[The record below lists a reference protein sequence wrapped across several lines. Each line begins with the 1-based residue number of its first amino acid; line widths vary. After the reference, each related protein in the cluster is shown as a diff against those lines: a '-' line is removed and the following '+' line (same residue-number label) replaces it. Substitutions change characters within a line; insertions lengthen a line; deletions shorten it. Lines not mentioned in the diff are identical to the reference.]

1 MPGTGHPSSNAAES
15 RPAWC
20 QDVSPLLALQIDV
33 PWKQGGQGVSGDR
46 DRAAP
51 PRAGWFWLCHVSC
64 HQSGLCLEEEEGA
77 RGRIRHRRGAVPV
90 FGCRGQG
97 FKAAATPAPQAR
109 VRSGVC
115 TETVRGQS
123 RDRGLV
129 LHHRC
134 LGSAAGPG
142 SPRDL
147 QLPGCLCAVPCSPRA
162 ASTGFE
168 DEGRCLSLQDPA
180 LSTAT
185 VAMPGTAAWP
195 GTLGSP
201 GGSWRMDGWMDGWT
215 DGRTGRKEP
224 SFVWFCP

>member
-1 MPGTGHPSSNAAES
+1 M
-15 RPAWC
+15 
-20 QDVSPLLALQIDV
+20 
-33 PWKQGGQGVSGDR
+33 SGDR

-129 LHHRC
+129 LRHRC

-142 SPRDL
+142 SPGICSCRAV
-147 QLPGCLCAVPCSPRA
+147 CA
-162 ASTGFE
+162 
-168 DEGRCLSLQDPA
+168 RCPA
-180 LSTAT
+180 LRVLPARGLR
-185 VAMPGTAAWP
+185 PRDAACHCRTRLSARPPWQCRAQRH
-195 GTLGSP
+195 GQEHWGRQGAA
-201 GGSWRMDGWMDGWT
+201 GGWTGGWMDGRM
-215 DGRTGRKEP
+215 DGRVGRSP
-224 SFVWFCP
+224 ALFGFVLKLKRKRGDSAI